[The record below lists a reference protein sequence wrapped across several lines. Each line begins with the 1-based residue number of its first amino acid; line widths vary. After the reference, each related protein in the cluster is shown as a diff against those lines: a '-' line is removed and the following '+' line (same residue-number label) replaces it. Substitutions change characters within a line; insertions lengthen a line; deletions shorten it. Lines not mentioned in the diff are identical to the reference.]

1 MIIYGLLFDR
11 SLSRRQPLGVYMESA
26 TFSISV
32 SAIKRIVFNLG
43 LHYVNNDNVYT
54 SEEEDNFIYELIGV
68 IRHHYGDNWFDEFI
82 TEEDFS

>member
-1 MIIYGLLFDR
+1 
-11 SLSRRQPLGVYMESA
+11 
-26 TFSISV
+26 
-32 SAIKRIVFNLG
+32 VFNLG